1 MNEPSGRPFGVLS
14 HQGDLGFVHPR
25 PYLTGKGGVSLMVA
39 APFRGQ
45 FIMSIAPVKPEAL
58 SDVAAKDPLRDLMLA
73 VARSDSRAFSE
84 LYELTSPRL
93 YALCLRTTGR
103 ADLAEEALQEGY
115 IRVWKSAGQFDPAR
129 GSALAWITTVVRN
142 RARTLAA
149 KAHKQAAAVDDGYDM
164 ADAPDAHA
172 VSGFDKVLS
181 AERVRRV
188 RSCLSGVDGDKKRA
202 LLLVYFE
209 GLTHQELAGR
219 LDVPLGTAK
228 SWVRRGLHQMGR
240 CLGDGD
246 ALRGEAVHDLLAAEH
261 ELGVLPPTATPAF
274 QRRRDADA
282 KYCAAADRWADDFTA
297 LLTLLAPV
305 RPRDA
310 VWEGITRETGT
321 FSPRH
326 FEWRHGFLVASIVS
340 VLIALQLL

>member
-1 MNEPSGRPFGVLS
+1 MVQSADVMFEDMAEVPS
-14 HQGDLGFVHPR
+14 Q
-25 PYLTGKGGVSLMVA
+25 
-39 APFRGQ
+39 
-45 FIMSIAPVKPEAL
+45 
-58 SDVAAKDPLRDLMLA
+58 DPLRDLLHA
-73 VARSDSRAFSE
+73 VARSDRRAFSE

-115 IRVWKSAGQFDPAR
+115 IRVWKSASQFDQVR
-129 GSALAWITTVVRN
+129 GTALAWITTVVRN
-142 RARTLAA
+142 RARTLGA
-149 KAHKQAAAVDDGYDM
+149 KAHRQSAAVDDGYDM

-188 RSCLSGVDGDKKRA
+188 RACLGNVDAEKKRA

-209 GLTHQELAGR
+209 GLTHQELASR
-219 LDVPLGTAK
+219 LEVPLGTAK

-240 CLGDGD
+240 CLGDSTD
-246 ALRGEAVHDLLAAEH
+246 LRGEAVHDLLAAEH

-274 QRRRDADA
+274 QRRRDLDA
-282 KYCAAADRWADDFTA
+282 KYCAAADRWADDFSA

-310 VWEGITRETGT
+310 VWDVISRETITGRGMPFRGQHGLVLLAT
-321 FSPRH
+321 F
-326 FEWRHGFLVASIVS
+326 F
-340 VLIALQLL
+340 VLMGIYLLG

>member
-1 MNEPSGRPFGVLS
+1 
-14 HQGDLGFVHPR
+14 
-25 PYLTGKGGVSLMVA
+25 
-39 APFRGQ
+39 
-45 FIMSIAPVKPEAL
+45 MSIAQVKPEAL
-58 SDVAAKDPLRDLMLA
+58 SGVAANDPLHDLLSA
-73 VARSDSRAFSE
+73 VAQSDSRAFSD

-115 IRVWKSAGQFDPAR
+115 IRIWKSAQQFDPAR

-149 KAHKQAAAVDDGYDM
+149 KAHKQASVVDDGYEM

-172 VSGFDKVLS
+172 VSGFDRVLS

-209 GLTHQELAGR
+209 GLTHQELASR

-246 ALRGEAVHDLLAAEH
+246 GMRGEAVHDLLAAEH

-282 KYCAAADRWADDFTA
+282 KYCAAADRWADDFVA

-310 VWEGITRETGT
+310 VWEGIARETGVS
-321 FSPRH
+321 SPSS
-326 FEWRHGFLVASIVS
+326 FEWWHGLLVVSFIFVLIVS
-340 VLIALQLL
+340 QLF

>member
-1 MNEPSGRPFGVLS
+1 MVSSAQIKLEASPGV
-14 HQGDLGFVHPR
+14 
-25 PYLTGKGGVSLMVA
+25 
-39 APFRGQ
+39 
-45 FIMSIAPVKPEAL
+45 PV
-58 SDVAAKDPLRDLMLA
+58 KDPLRDLLFG
-73 VARSDSRAFSE
+73 VVRSDSRAFSE

-115 IRVWKSAGQFDPAR
+115 IRIWKSASQFDPAR

-142 RARTLAA
+142 RARTLAV
-149 KAHKQAAAVDDGYDM
+149 KTYRQAAIVDDGYDM

-188 RSCLSGVDGDKKRA
+188 RACLSGVDGDKKRA

-240 CLGDGD
+240 CLGGGDGM
-246 ALRGEAVHDLLAAEH
+246 RGEAVHDLLAAEH

-282 KYCAAADRWADDFTA
+282 KYCAAADRWADDFAA

-310 VWEGITRETGT
+310 VWEGISRETRA
-321 FSPRH
+321 SPRAR
-326 FEWRHGFLVASIVS
+326 FERWHGLLVALIIS
-340 VLIALQLL
+340 VLIVFQFL

>member
-1 MNEPSGRPFGVLS
+1 
-14 HQGDLGFVHPR
+14 
-25 PYLTGKGGVSLMVA
+25 
-39 APFRGQ
+39 
-45 FIMSIAPVKPEAL
+45 MSSNL
-58 SDVAAKDPLRDLMLA
+58 FTAKL
-73 VARSDSRAFSE
+73 
-84 LYELTSPRL
+84 
-93 YALCLRTTGR
+93 LRTSASGFAAMAASR
-103 ADLAEEALQEGY
+103 VVERSADEG
-115 IRVWKSAGQFDPAR
+115 SSDFDMWQ
-129 GSALAWITTVVRN
+129 SHFENTV
-142 RARTLAA
+142 LEL
-149 KAHKQAAAVDDGYDM
+149 AAAVDDGYDM

-246 ALRGEAVHDLLAAEH
+246 DLRGEAVHDLLAAEH

-321 FSPRH
+321 FSPRR
-326 FEWRHGFLVASIVS
+326 FEWWHGFLVVSIVS

>member
-1 MNEPSGRPFGVLS
+1 MHHLGRYEGGGDTILFRNGEVWAVTVLAETMDS
-14 HQGDLGFVHPR
+14 IERDRQSIPDL
-25 PYLTGKGGVSLMVA
+25 A
-39 APFRGQ
+39 
-45 FIMSIAPVKPEAL
+45 
-58 SDVAAKDPLRDLMLA
+58 DPLRALLLA
-73 VARSDSRAFSE
+73 IAQSDAHAFSQ

-93 YALCLRTTGR
+93 YALSLRTTGR
-103 ADLAEEALQEGY
+103 ADVAEEALQEGY
-115 IRVWKSAGQFDPAR
+115 IRIWRSASQFDPER

-142 RARTLAA
+142 RARTLAS
-149 KAHKQAAAVDDGYDM
+149 KSHRQAAIVDEGYDM

-188 RSCLSGVDGDKKRA
+188 RACLAGVDPDKKRA

-209 GLTHQELAGR
+209 GLSHQELATR

-240 CLGDGD
+240 CLGDGED
-246 ALRGEAVHDLLAAEH
+246 LRGEAVHDLLAAEH

-297 LLTLLAPV
+297 FHTLLAPV

-310 VWEGITRETGT
+310 VWDAIVQATGT
-321 FSPRH
+321 ARGKHSHVRLGLIILTIF
-326 FEWRHGFLVASIVS
+326 FVLMAFFLFLS
-340 VLIALQLL
+340 